1 MKTIDC
7 RNGVAKERPPRPDAL
22 AWLTIDLNAVIAN
35 WQDLRNRLRSK
46 QCAAVVKADAY
57 GLGLEKV
64 GPALYAGGC
73 RLFFVAQLQEALAL
87 RRLLPRAEIAV
98 LNGVGPHEAP
108 EFAAGQI
115 LPVLNDRGQLRAW
128 DSYCAG
134 AGKFPAIL
142 HIDTGMN
149 RLGLLPKEALA
160 LQEEPLKNTTLRA
173 LISHLACADEPFH
186 PLNLEQLKIFS
197 EIRPLFPAIPASLAA
212 SSGLFLDEK
221 YQFDFGRPG
230 AAIYGLNPTPGKA
243 NPQRP
248 TLRLE
253 ARILQVRRVDRPMTV
268 GYGAAYSVR
277 GPTSVATIGVGYA
290 DGYLRSLNNRGR
302 VTISGI
308 TVPIIGRVS
317 MDLITL
323 DVTELPEH
331 LAQPGQVVCLIG
343 DQLTPDGVA
352 QAAETIG
359 YEILTSLGH
368 RYTRRYLEP
377 TIG

>member
-1 MKTIDC
+1 MP
-7 RNGVAKERPPRPDAL
+7 NAL
-22 AWLTIDLNAVIAN
+22 AWLTIDLGAVVAN
-35 WQDLRNRLRSK
+35 WQSLRDRMASK

-64 GPALYAGGC
+64 GPALYAAGC
-73 RLFFVAQLQEALAL
+73 RLFFVAHFQEALAL
-87 RRLLPRAEIAV
+87 RRLLPDAEIAV
-98 LNGVGPHEAP
+98 LSGLGPKEAP
-108 EFAAGQI
+108 EFTDHQI
-115 LPVLNDRGQLRAW
+115 LPVLNDREQIHAW
-128 DSYCAG
+128 NRHCTDKVAR
-134 AGKFPAIL
+134 FPAIL
-142 HIDTGMN
+142 HVDTGMN
-149 RLGLLPKEALA
+149 RLGLLPAEALA
-160 LQEEPLKNTTLRA
+160 LQKDLPSFKNMTLRA
-173 LISHLACADEPFH
+173 LMSHLACADEPDH
-186 PLNLEQLKIFS
+186 PLNLQQLETFS
-197 EIRPLFPAIPASLAA
+197 AIGKNFPAIPATLAA

-290 DGYLRSLNNRGR
+290 DGYLRSLSNRGR
-302 VTISGI
+302 MTISGI
-308 TVPIIGRVS
+308 PVPIIGRVS

-323 DVTELPEH
+323 DVTKLPEP
-331 LAQPGQVVCLIG
+331 LAQPGQTVCLIG
-343 DQLTPDGVA
+343 DDLTPDDIA
-352 QAAETIG
+352 QTAETIG

-377 TIG
+377 NIG

>member
-1 MKTIDC
+1 M
-7 RNGVAKERPPRPDAL
+7 PDAL
-22 AWLTIDLNAVIAN
+22 AWLTIDLNAVVAN
-35 WQDLRNRLRSK
+35 WQALRSRMRSK

-64 GPALYAGGC
+64 GPALYAAGC
-73 RLFFVAQLQEALAL
+73 RLFFVAQLQEAVTL
-87 RRLLPRAEIAV
+87 RRLLPTGEIAV
-98 LNGVGPHEAP
+98 LNGLGPNEAS
-108 EFAAGQI
+108 EFTAGQI
-115 LPVLNDRGQLRAW
+115 LPVLNDMNQLRAW
-128 DSYCAG
+128 NSHCAK

-149 RLGLLPKEALA
+149 RLGLQPAEALA
-160 LQEEPLKNTTLRA
+160 LQEDSEARSNMTFRA
-173 LISHLACADEPFH
+173 LISHLACADEPHH
-186 PLNLEQLKIFS
+186 PLNLNQLKIFS
-197 EIRPLFPAIPASLAA
+197 EIRTHFPTIPASLAA

-230 AAIYGLNPTPGKA
+230 AAIYGLNPTPGNA

-290 DGYLRSLNNRGR
+290 DGYLRSFSNRGR

-308 TVPIIGRVS
+308 PVPIIGRVS

-323 DVTELPEH
+323 DVTKLPEH
-331 LAQPGQVVCLIG
+331 LAQPGQTVCLIG
-343 DQLTPDGVA
+343 DQLTPDGIA
-352 QAAETIG
+352 QTAETIG

-377 TIG
+377 NIG